1 MNKLIHRPRAR
12 MAWAISLSLSLFA
25 LAAAPAVAQETS
37 SLRLE
42 GTGGQVLHTVPIQAG
57 PDAILIN
64 PNGAVTVRCVP
75 NSAGNACEGVASPRQ
90 VPTLTGFGIVSP
102 TVVDGR
108 PRVEAGQT
116 FYMNWNSTGAQVC
129 LASTASTPALGL
141 QGWSGLQ
148 ALQATDNA
156 PAGGLRFDALPS
168 GTDLIAATVSLE
180 CFNSDGSVKVDYA
193 VDVVR
198 PAGGSTGCALASS
211 PYIQP
216 AGFTRSTQGW
226 SQWGG
231 TAAYPPLSGGKRE
244 ISIPAMSYVVL
255 PFTPT
260 AGASLSIS
268 TATNQNLGIPWN
280 GFLVTVSPCQGD
292 FRPPV
297 SQGQTPPVDDPTLAP
312 GCRRLIGGGET
323 TTPLFDTQAPGR
335 GCLLQ
340 PGQTYYLNII
350 QTNFQGVINRTS
362 QCSANA
368 CGPQYTWE

>member
-25 LAAAPAVAQETS
+25 LAAAPAIAQETS

-42 GTGGQVLHTVPIQAG
+42 GAGGQVLHTVPIQAG

-90 VPTLTGFGIVSP
+90 VPTLTGFGIVTP

-148 ALQATDNA
+148 ALQATGNA

-198 PAGGSTGCALASS
+198 PAGGSTGCAIASS

-216 AGFTRSTQGW
+216 AGFNRSTQGW

-231 TAAYPPLSGGKRE
+231 TSAFPPSYGSTRT

-255 PFTPT
+255 PFNPV
-260 AGASLSIS
+260 AGSSLSIS
-268 TATNQNLGIPWN
+268 TAAPQALNIPWN

-297 SQGQTPPVDDPTLAP
+297 QNPPADDRTLAP
-312 GCRRLIGGGET
+312 GCRKFISGGET
-323 TTPLFDTQAPGR
+323 TTPIFDTQSPGR
-335 GCLLQ
+335 GCLLE
-340 PGQTYYLNII
+340 PGGTYYLNII
-350 QTNFQGVINRTS
+350 QTNYQGVINRTTS
-362 QCSANA
+362 CSSTA
-368 CGPQYTWE
+368 CGPQYNWGF